1 MPGNKWPEADTEIVL
16 AKWGKHS
23 AAVIA
28 KRFLQ
33 GRYSRNGVIGKAH
46 RMGLK
51 GALQTTDPL
60 APPPKARVMS
70 KPKPKV
76 VPPPLPDPEPLL
88 IDGKRITLLELSP
101 GMCKWPISHMN
112 DPEMHFC
119 GRADDGKGPYC
130 EHHHRK
136 GVQPQTGKSQIDPE
150 VRRRSGIDKA
160 FG

>member
-1 MPGNKWPEADTEIVL
+1 MGVRTWPPEDEKIVRE
-16 AKWGKHS
+16 KWGFHS

-28 KRFLQ
+28 RHFLQ
-33 GRYSRNGVIGKAH
+33 GRYSRNAVLGKSH

-70 KPKPKV
+70 TKPKLVV
-76 VPPPLPDPEPLL
+76 VPPIPEPVPLL
-88 IDGKRITLLELSP
+88 IDGKRITLMELGR

-136 GVQPQTGKSQIDPE
+136 GVQPQTGKSQIDPD